1 MNIMVVGGGG
11 REHAMI
17 RKLKENPNVER
28 IFALPGNGGISYDAE
43 CVAIS
48 ATDLDGIVDFACA
61 HSVDF
66 AIVGPDNPL
75 VMGAVDRLQAAG
87 IPTFGPTKDAAIL
100 EGSKAFSKEL
110 MKKYRIPTATYETFH
125 SPQEALAYLN
135 KTNQYPIVIK
145 ADGLALGKGVIIAE
159 DPKQAE
165 EAIQSIMVEQKFGD
179 SGNLVVIEEFLSG
192 KEVSVL
198 AFTDGKTL
206 IPMVSSMD
214 HKRAFDGDA
223 GPNTGGMGTIAPSPY
238 YTEEI
243 ADRCMEEIFLPTLHA
258 MNQENRPFKGC
269 LYFGL
274 ILTGDGPK
282 VIEYNC
288 RFGDP
293 EAQVVLPLLSSDLL
307 TIMQAVVEER
317 LDEVPVVFSSD
328 SACCIVAA
336 SGGYPGNY
344 ETGLPI
350 SGLVDGQ
357 LPGVDK
363 DVVVYHA
370 GTRRSDGH
378 LVTNGGRVLGVTA
391 KASSLAAAVLKAYQ
405 SIEGLSFLGMHFR
418 RDIGRNQ

>member
-11 REHAMI
+11 REHAII
-17 RKLKENPNVER
+17 RKLKENSDVKR

-48 ATDLDGIVDFACA
+48 ATDLDGIVDFASRN
-61 HSVDF
+61 SVDF
-66 AIVGPDNPL
+66 AIIGPDNPL

-87 IPTFGPTKDAAIL
+87 IPTFGPAKDAAIL

-110 MKKYRIPTATYETFH
+110 MKKYGIPTATYETFD
-125 SPQEALAYLN
+125 SPEDALVYLN
-135 KTNQYPIVIK
+135 KSTKYPIVIQ

-165 EAIQSIMVEQKFGD
+165 EAVHSIMVEQKFGD

-198 AFTDGKTL
+198 AFTDAKTL

-214 HKRAFDGDA
+214 HKRVFDGDA
-223 GPNTGGMGTIAPSPY
+223 GPNTGGMGTIAPNPY

-243 ADRCMEEIFLPTLHA
+243 AGRCMEEIFLPTLRA
-258 MNQENRPFKGC
+258 MNQEKRPFKGC

-274 ILTGDGPK
+274 ILTLDGPK

-307 TIMQAVVEER
+307 SIMQAVVEER
-317 LDEVPVVFSSD
+317 LDEVPVVFSHD
-328 SACCIVAA
+328 SACCVVAA

-350 SGLVDGQ
+350 SGLTDGQ
-357 LPGVDK
+357 LPDK
-363 DVVVYHA
+363 DAGVVVFHA
-370 GTRRSDGH
+370 GTSRSDGH
-378 LVTNGGRVLGVTA
+378 LVTSGGRVLGVTA
-391 KASSLAAAVLKAYQ
+391 KASSLSSAVLKAYQ
-405 SIEGLSFLGMHFR
+405 SIEGLTFLGMHFR